1 MVAAPSE
8 PRRIGVR
15 VHGKGE
21 DVHGRRAIVGLSG
34 PAALPTMEPQGF
46 DHSTLGPRHY
56 IEVIRRRKWL
66 ILGIMGA
73 TMAAAALVSVSQTPT
88 YRATTK
94 IVVGQGGTLFAPE
107 QANAIQP
114 FSATMKDLLKSNSVA
129 SEVIRNLS
137 LSETEESL
145 LAKVNVTTKP
155 ESSALQLA
163 VTDHD
168 RQRAQRIADEFGQV
182 FSNLVRDRF
191 GRTDQPTTPGQPQ
204 TPSLTATVWDPAH
217 IDPGRVSPKTRRNI
231 AIAAVLGL
239 IFGLLAGFLR
249 EYFDRGL
256 RTREAVEE
264 AFGLPVIGQIPGHR
278 RGRKRARLS
287 SPFAESAE
295 AYRALRA
302 NLQYLAVQRPLQT
315 ILLTSAAP
323 GQGKTTVTANLAA
336 AIARSGASTVAVEGD
351 LRRPQLAE
359 ALSVEP
365 QGPGLTGVLVGNAD
379 IERAVVPLAMSGV
392 GSGDDLT
399 NLAFLPSGY
408 LPPNPSELLSSAA
421 MVSVLNDLRVLYDYV
436 LIDSPPLLLVADALE
451 LARTVDGTILVARR
465 NQATRD
471 DAAELRALIER
482 LDIHLV
488 GTVFTGVASRSSYTQ
503 WEYERGTKAV
513 PERREIRDGVASER
527 S

>member
-1 MVAAPSE
+1 
-8 PRRIGVR
+8 
-15 VHGKGE
+15 
-21 DVHGRRAIVGLSG
+21 
-34 PAALPTMEPQGF
+34 MEPQNF
-46 DHSTLGPRHY
+46 DNSTLGARHY

-66 ILGIMGA
+66 VLGMVVA
-73 TMAAAALVSVSQTPT
+73 TMAAAAAVSAATKPT

-94 IVVGQGGTLFAPE
+94 IIVGQGGTLFAPE

-114 FSATMKDLLKSNSVA
+114 FSATMKDLLKSNVVA
-129 SEVIRNLS
+129 GEVIRNLS
-137 LSETEESL
+137 LTETEESL
-145 LAKVNVTTKP
+145 LANVDVTTKP

-168 RQRAQRIADEFGQV
+168 RRRAQRIADEFGQV

-191 GRTDQPTTPGQPQ
+191 GRTQQPTTPDQPQ
-204 TPSLTATVWDPAH
+204 TPELSAIVWDPAH
-217 IDPGRVSPKTRRNI
+217 IDPVQVSPKPKRNV
-231 AIAAVLGL
+231 AIAGVLGL
-239 IFGLLAGFLR
+239 VVGLLAGFLR

-264 AFGLPVIGQIPGHR
+264 AFGLPVIGQIPAHR
-278 RGRKRARLS
+278 RRAKRPAQGRLT

-359 ALSVEP
+359 ALGIEP
-365 QGPGLTGVLVGNAD
+365 TGPGLTGVLVGSAD
-379 IERAVVPLAMSGV
+379 IEQAVLPLSMAGAQD
-392 GSGDDLT
+392 GDDLAT
-399 NLAFLPSGY
+399 LAFLPSGY
-408 LPPNPSELLSSAA
+408 LPPNPSELLSSTA
-421 MVSVLNDLRVLYDYV
+421 MESVLNDLRVLYDYV

-465 NQATRD
+465 NYATRD
-471 DAAELRALIER
+471 DAAELRAIIER

-488 GTVFTGVASRSSYTQ
+488 GTVFTGVAARSAYTR
-503 WEYERGTKAV
+503 WEYGRSPRPTPPRSGM
-513 PERREIRDGVASER
+513 RDRVASER